1 MIFRIR
7 YTKVWYDKSG
17 INRLKEFEVY
27 TSGLKIDNSTIVTDS
42 GLIVLDETVKELY
55 IDLV

>member
-7 YTKVWYDKSG
+7 YTKVWYDENG
-17 INRLKEFEVY
+17 VNRLKEFEVY

-42 GLIVLDETVKELY
+42 GTILLDETVTELY

>member
-7 YTKVWYDKSG
+7 YTKVWYENG

-27 TSGLKIDNSTIVTDS
+27 TFALRIENGAIVTDS
-42 GLIVLDETVKELY
+42 KTITLEMVTELY
-55 IDLV
+55 IDLIA